1 MKFWLQNKFHY
12 KKLMIMYD
20 LKDVKVKMIF
30 SGNYNELESLI
41 NDFMSQKTSYQFIDI
56 KYQMTVKS
64 IGYSAMIIYSS

>member
-1 MKFWLQNKFHY
+1 
-12 KKLMIMYD
+12 MYD